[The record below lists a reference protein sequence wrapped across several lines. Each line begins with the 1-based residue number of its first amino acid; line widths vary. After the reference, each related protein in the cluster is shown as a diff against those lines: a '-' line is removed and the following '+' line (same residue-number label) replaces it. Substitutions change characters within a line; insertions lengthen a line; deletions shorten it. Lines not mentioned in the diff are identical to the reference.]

1 MSNNVRISSVKLW
14 RDRLILAAI
23 LTIPFV
29 YFLMVDL
36 FGNNIPFAREL
47 KPYTAPVSFV
57 IATVAIVYLGSSF
70 FHNMIRGL
78 KNRLFNMDSIIF
90 IGTAT
95 AYVYSWVSY
104 LAYIVAQRSILMD
117 YSFTTPHLYFE
128 TVVFLFLFVT
138 LGKYVEARATHYT
151 SQSVR
156 KLLRLRPRRAHL
168 INSGN
173 HSDIP
178 ARRIQPGDRILV
190 LPNETIP
197 ADGVIARGTT
207 SVDESMITGESI
219 TIDKKLGDS
228 VVGGTINGHGQIE
241 IIASASESDS
251 VLSRIVN
258 VMQSARATH
267 KNTTNISDRIAT
279 IFVPFIIAF
288 ALTTFAI
295 WFYIFNSSLS
305 AALIAFISVL
315 MIACPCAFG
324 LAVPTALTI
333 GIDRAAKLNI
343 FVRNALSLQK
353 LAKVDTIIFD
363 KTGTLTEG
371 KPAVTDI
378 VALQGTNREA
388 LQIAA
393 SLERDSSYAL
403 GQAIVNRATHGRIK
417 LLSVSGIKD
426 IAGQGISGKI
436 DGKKYFIGNAN
447 LALKHLKCEIP
458 DTTRLHKSGK
468 HVCYLSTATEL
479 IAYFAISDR
488 PKPTAAHTIRTLHKM
503 GIDTYL
509 LSGDNSETAKAI
521 ASRLGIKKVISH
533 VTPEGKVNTVAK
545 LQREGKRV
553 AMLGD
558 GVNDAPA
565 IAAADVGLAIGTGAD
580 IAIEAGEI
588 VLASGDPIDICHII
602 HLAKATNNKAYQNIF
617 FAIFYNL
624 ISMPIAAGALA
635 MFGVQM
641 HPELASLIMALS
653 SIAVVVNSATLRTI
667 RLGKRDAIAAIAPIT
682 LFILFSAIYL
692 LIVIH

>member
-1 MSNNVRISSVKLW
+1 MSNSIRISSVKLW
-14 RDRLILAAI
+14 RDRLILAII
-23 LTIPFV
+23 LTIPFI
-29 YFLMVDL
+29 YFLAIDL
-36 FGNNIPFAREL
+36 FGNNVLFAQEL
-47 KPYTAPVSFV
+47 KPYTAPASF
-57 IATVAIVYLGSSF
+57 IIDTIAIVYLGSSF

-78 KNRLFNMDSIIF
+78 RQRLFNMDSIIF

-104 LAYIVAQRSILMD
+104 LTYIVNQRSIFMN

-178 ARRIQPGDRILV
+178 ARRIQPGDRILI
-190 LPNETIP
+190 LPNEIIP
-197 ADGVIARGTT
+197 ADGVVARGIT

-219 TIDKKLGDS
+219 AVDKKLGDS
-228 VVGGTINGHGQIE
+228 VVGGTINGQGQIE
-241 IIASASESDS
+241 IIADSSEGDS
-251 VLSRIVN
+251 TLSRIVDI
-258 VMQSARATH
+258 MQNARSSHQTS
-267 KNTTNISDRIAT
+267 TNISDRIST

-288 ALTTFAI
+288 ALITFVI
-295 WFYIFNSSLS
+295 WFYILNSALS
-305 AALIAFISVL
+305 TALIAFISVL

-324 LAVPTALTI
+324 LAVPTALTT
-333 GIDRAAKLNI
+333 GIDRAAKFNI
-343 FVRNALSLQK
+343 FVKNALSFQK
-353 LAKVDTIIFD
+353 LAKVDTIVFD

-371 KPAVTDI
+371 KPTVTDI
-378 VALQGTNREA
+378 VALQGSSKVA

-393 SLERDSSYAL
+393 SLEENSNYAL
-403 GQAIVNRATHGRIK
+403 SQAIVKRAEHSRLK
-417 LLSVSGIKD
+417 LLPVSGFNVIN
-426 IAGQGISGKI
+426 GQGVSGKVN
-436 DGKKYFIGNAN
+436 GKKYFVGNST
-447 LALKHLKCEIP
+447 LAAKHLRGELP
-458 DTTRLHKSGK
+458 DTSRLHKSGK
-468 HVCYLSTATEL
+468 HVCYLSTSNEL
-479 IAYFAISDR
+479 IAYFAISDQ
-488 PKPTAAHTIRTLHKM
+488 PKPTSAHTIRMLHRM

-509 LSGDNSETAKAI
+509 LSGDNSGTAKAI
-521 ASRLGIKKVISH
+521 ANRLGIKKVISNI
-533 VTPEGKVNTVAK
+533 TPEGKVDTIIS
-545 LQREGKRV
+545 LQREGKCI

-565 IAAADVGLAIGTGAD
+565 IATADVGLAIGTGAD
-580 IAIEAGEI
+580 IAIEAGDI
-588 VLASGDPIDICHII
+588 VLASGDPLDICHAI
-602 HLAKATNNKAYQNIF
+602 HLAKATNSKSYQNIF

-635 MFGVQM
+635 PFGVQM

-653 SIAVVVNSATLRTI
+653 SIAVVINSTTLRTI
-667 RLGKRDAIAAIAPIT
+667 KLGKRDVIATISPVT

-692 LIVIH
+692 IVIH

>member
-1 MSNNVRISSVKLW
+1 MSNSIRISSVKLW
-14 RDRLILAAI
+14 RDRLILAII
-23 LTIPFV
+23 LTIPFI
-29 YFLMVDL
+29 YFLAIDL
-36 FGNNIPFAREL
+36 FGNNVLFAQEL
-47 KPYTAPVSFV
+47 KPYTAPASFI
-57 IATVAIVYLGSSF
+57 IATIAIVYLGSSF

-78 KNRLFNMDSIIF
+78 RQRLFNMDSIIF

-104 LAYIVAQRSILMD
+104 LTYIVNQRSIFMN

-178 ARRIQPGDRILV
+178 ARRIQPGDRILI
-190 LPNETIP
+190 LPNEIIP
-197 ADGVIARGTT
+197 ADGVVARGIT

-219 TIDKKLGDS
+219 AVDKKLGDS
-228 VVGGTINGHGQIE
+228 VVGGTINGQGQIE
-241 IIASASESDS
+241 IIADSSEGDS
-251 VLSRIVN
+251 TLSRIVDI
-258 VMQSARATH
+258 MQNARSSHQTS
-267 KNTTNISDRIAT
+267 TNISDRIST

-288 ALTTFAI
+288 ALITFVI
-295 WFYIFNSSLS
+295 WFYILNSALS
-305 AALIAFISVL
+305 TALIAFISVL

-324 LAVPTALTI
+324 LAVPTALTT
-333 GIDRAAKLNI
+333 GIDRAAKFNI
-343 FVRNALSLQK
+343 FVKNALSFQK
-353 LAKVDTIIFD
+353 LAKVDTIVFD

-371 KPAVTDI
+371 KPTVTDI
-378 VALQGTNREA
+378 VALQGSSKVA

-393 SLERDSSYAL
+393 SLEENSNYAL
-403 GQAIVNRATHGRIK
+403 SQAIVKRAEHSRLK
-417 LLSVSGIKD
+417 LLPVSGFNVIN
-426 IAGQGISGKI
+426 GQGVSGKVN
-436 DGKKYFIGNAN
+436 GKKYFVGNST
-447 LALKHLKCEIP
+447 LAAKHLRGELP
-458 DTTRLHKSGK
+458 DTSRLHKSGK
-468 HVCYLSTATEL
+468 HVCYLSTSNEL
-479 IAYFAISDR
+479 IAYFAISDQ
-488 PKPTAAHTIRTLHKM
+488 PKPTSAHTIRMLHRM

-509 LSGDNSETAKAI
+509 LSGDNSGTAKAI
-521 ASRLGIKKVISH
+521 ANRLGIKKVISNI
-533 VTPEGKVNTVAK
+533 TPEGKVDTIIS
-545 LQREGKRV
+545 LQREGKCI

-565 IAAADVGLAIGTGAD
+565 IATADVGLAIGTGAD
-580 IAIEAGEI
+580 IAIEAGDI
-588 VLASGDPIDICHII
+588 VLASGDPLDICHAI
-602 HLAKATNNKAYQNIF
+602 HLAKATNSKSYQNIF

-635 MFGVQM
+635 PFGVQM

-653 SIAVVVNSATLRTI
+653 SIAVVINSTTLRTI
-667 RLGKRDAIAAIAPIT
+667 KLGKRDVIATISPVT

-692 LIVIH
+692 IVIH

>member
-1 MSNNVRISSVKLW
+1 MSNSIRISSVKLW
-14 RDRLILAAI
+14 RDRLILAII
-23 LTIPFV
+23 LTIPFI
-29 YFLMVDL
+29 YFLAIDL
-36 FGNNIPFAREL
+36 FGNNVLFAQEL
-47 KPYTAPVSFV
+47 KPYTAPASFI
-57 IATVAIVYLGSSF
+57 IATIAIVYLGSSF

-78 KNRLFNMDSIIF
+78 RQRLFNMDSIIF

-104 LAYIVAQRSILMD
+104 LTYIVNQRSIFMN

-178 ARRIQPGDRILV
+178 ARRIQPGDRILI
-190 LPNETIP
+190 LPNEIIP
-197 ADGVIARGTT
+197 ADGVVARGVT

-219 TIDKKLGDS
+219 AVDKKLGDS
-228 VVGGTINGHGQIE
+228 VVGGTINGQGQIE
-241 IIASASESDS
+241 IIADSSEGDS
-251 VLSRIVN
+251 TLSRIVDI
-258 VMQSARATH
+258 MQNARSSHQTS
-267 KNTTNISDRIAT
+267 TNISDRIST

-288 ALTTFAI
+288 ALITFVI
-295 WFYIFNSSLS
+295 WFYILNSALS
-305 AALIAFISVL
+305 TALIAFISVL

-324 LAVPTALTI
+324 LAVPTALTT
-333 GIDRAAKLNI
+333 GIDRAAKFNI
-343 FVRNALSLQK
+343 FVKNALSFQK
-353 LAKVDTIIFD
+353 LAKVDTIVFD

-371 KPAVTDI
+371 KPTVTDI
-378 VALQGTNREA
+378 VALQGSSKVA

-393 SLERDSSYAL
+393 SLEENSNYAL
-403 GQAIVNRATHGRIK
+403 SQAIVKRAEHSRLK
-417 LLSVSGIKD
+417 LLPVSGFNVIN
-426 IAGQGISGKI
+426 GQGVSGKVN
-436 DGKKYFIGNAN
+436 GKKYFVGNST
-447 LALKHLKCEIP
+447 LAAKHLRGELP
-458 DTTRLHKSGK
+458 DTSRLHKSGK
-468 HVCYLSTATEL
+468 HVCYLSTSNEL
-479 IAYFAISDR
+479 IAYFAISDQ
-488 PKPTAAHTIRTLHKM
+488 PKPTSAHTIRMLHRM

-509 LSGDNSETAKAI
+509 LSGDNSGTAKAI
-521 ASRLGIKKVISH
+521 ANRLGIKKVISNI
-533 VTPEGKVNTVAK
+533 TPEGKVDTIIS
-545 LQREGKRV
+545 LQREGKCI

-565 IAAADVGLAIGTGAD
+565 IATADVGLAIGTGAD
-580 IAIEAGEI
+580 IAIEAGDI
-588 VLASGDPIDICHII
+588 VLASGDPLDICHAI
-602 HLAKATNNKAYQNIF
+602 HLAKATNSKSYQNIF

-635 MFGVQM
+635 PFGVQM

-653 SIAVVVNSATLRTI
+653 SIAVVINSTTLRTI
-667 RLGKRDAIAAIAPIT
+667 KLGKRDVIATISPVT

-692 LIVIH
+692 IVIH

>member
-1 MSNNVRISSVKLW
+1 MSNSIRISSVKLW
-14 RDRLILAAI
+14 RDRLILAII
-23 LTIPFV
+23 LTIPFI
-29 YFLMVDL
+29 YFLAIDL
-36 FGNNIPFAREL
+36 FGNNVLFAQEL
-47 KPYTAPVSFV
+47 KPYTAPASFI
-57 IATVAIVYLGSSF
+57 IATIAIVYLGSSF

-78 KNRLFNMDSIIF
+78 RQRLFNMDSIIF

-104 LAYIVAQRSILMD
+104 LTYIVNQRSIFMN

-178 ARRIQPGDRILV
+178 ARRIQPGDRILI
-190 LPNETIP
+190 LPNEIIP
-197 ADGVIARGTT
+197 ADGIVARGIT

-219 TIDKKLGDS
+219 AVDKKLGDS
-228 VVGGTINGHGQIE
+228 VVGGTINGQGQIE
-241 IIASASESDS
+241 IIADSSEGDS
-251 VLSRIVN
+251 TLSRIVDI
-258 VMQSARATH
+258 MQNARSSHQTS
-267 KNTTNISDRIAT
+267 TNISDRIST

-288 ALTTFAI
+288 ALITFVI
-295 WFYIFNSSLS
+295 WFYILNSALS
-305 AALIAFISVL
+305 TALIAFISVL

-324 LAVPTALTI
+324 LAVPTALTT
-333 GIDRAAKLNI
+333 GIDRAAKFNI
-343 FVRNALSLQK
+343 FVKNALSFQK
-353 LAKVDTIIFD
+353 LAKVDTIVFD

-371 KPAVTDI
+371 KPTVTDI
-378 VALQGTNREA
+378 VALQGSSKVA

-393 SLERDSSYAL
+393 SLEENSNYAL
-403 GQAIVNRATHGRIK
+403 SQAIVKRAEHSRLK
-417 LLSVSGIKD
+417 LLPVSGFNVIN
-426 IAGQGISGKI
+426 GQGVCGKVN
-436 DGKKYFIGNAN
+436 GKKYFVGNST
-447 LALKHLKCEIP
+447 LAAKHLRGELP
-458 DTTRLHKSGK
+458 DTSRLHKSGK
-468 HVCYLSTATEL
+468 HVCYLSTSNEL
-479 IAYFAISDR
+479 IAYFAISDQ
-488 PKPTAAHTIRTLHKM
+488 PKPTSAHTIRMLHKM

-509 LSGDNSETAKAI
+509 LSGDNSGTAKAI
-521 ASRLGIKKVISH
+521 ANRLGIKKVISNI
-533 VTPEGKVNTVAK
+533 TPEGKVDTIIS
-545 LQREGKRV
+545 LQREGKCI

-565 IAAADVGLAIGTGAD
+565 IATADVGLAIGTGAD
-580 IAIEAGEI
+580 IAIEAGDI
-588 VLASGDPIDICHII
+588 VLASGDPLDICHAI
-602 HLAKATNNKAYQNIF
+602 HLAKATNSKSYQNIF

-635 MFGVQM
+635 PFGVQM

-653 SIAVVVNSATLRTI
+653 SIAVVINSTTLRTI
-667 RLGKRDAIAAIAPIT
+667 KLGKRDVIATISPVT

-692 LIVIH
+692 IVIH

>member
-1 MSNNVRISSVKLW
+1 MSNSIRISSVKLW
-14 RDRLILAAI
+14 RDRLILAII
-23 LTIPFV
+23 LTIPFI
-29 YFLMVDL
+29 YFLAIDL
-36 FGNNIPFAREL
+36 FGNNVLFAQEL
-47 KPYTAPVSFV
+47 KPYTAPASFI
-57 IATVAIVYLGSSF
+57 IATIAIVYLGSSF

-78 KNRLFNMDSIIF
+78 RQRLFNMDSIIF

-104 LAYIVAQRSILMD
+104 LTYIVNQRSIFMN

-178 ARRIQPGDRILV
+178 ARRIQPGDRILI
-190 LPNETIP
+190 LPNEIIP
-197 ADGVIARGTT
+197 ADGVVARGVT

-219 TIDKKLGDS
+219 AVDKKLGDS
-228 VVGGTINGHGQIE
+228 VVGGTINGQGQIE
-241 IIASASESDS
+241 IIADSSEGDS
-251 VLSRIVN
+251 TLSRIVDI
-258 VMQSARATH
+258 MQNARSSHQTS
-267 KNTTNISDRIAT
+267 TNISDRIST

-288 ALTTFAI
+288 ALITFVI
-295 WFYIFNSSLS
+295 WFYILNSALS
-305 AALIAFISVL
+305 TALIAFISVL

-324 LAVPTALTI
+324 LAVPTALTT
-333 GIDRAAKLNI
+333 GIDRAAKFNI
-343 FVRNALSLQK
+343 FVKNALSFQK
-353 LAKVDTIIFD
+353 LAKVDTIVFD

-371 KPAVTDI
+371 KPTVTDI
-378 VALQGTNREA
+378 VALQGSSKVA

-393 SLERDSSYAL
+393 SLEENSNYAL
-403 GQAIVNRATHGRIK
+403 SQAIVKRAEHSRLK
-417 LLSVSGIKD
+417 LLPVSGFNVIN
-426 IAGQGISGKI
+426 GQGVCGKI
-436 DGKKYFIGNAN
+436 NGKKYFVGNST
-447 LALKHLKCEIP
+447 LATKHLRGELP
-458 DTTRLHKSGK
+458 DTSRLHKSGK
-468 HVCYLSTATEL
+468 HVCYLSTNNEL
-479 IAYFAISDR
+479 IAYFAISDQ
-488 PKPTAAHTIRTLHKM
+488 PKPTSAHTIRMLHKM

-509 LSGDNSETAKAI
+509 LSGDNSGTAKAI
-521 ASRLGIKKVISH
+521 ANRLGIKKVISNI
-533 VTPEGKVNTVAK
+533 TPEGKVDTIIS
-545 LQREGKRV
+545 LQQEGKCI

-565 IAAADVGLAIGTGAD
+565 IATADVGLAIGTGAD
-580 IAIEAGEI
+580 IAIEAGDI
-588 VLASGDPIDICHII
+588 VLASGDPLDICHAI
-602 HLAKATNNKAYQNIF
+602 HLAKATNSKSYQNIF

-635 MFGVQM
+635 PFGVQM

-653 SIAVVVNSATLRTI
+653 SVAVVINSTTLRTI
-667 RLGKRDAIAAIAPIT
+667 KLGKRDIIAAISPVT

-692 LIVIH
+692 IVIH